1 MAQYLLKMIQP
12 VGEIPDESVLG
23 PVMQRLGVIQQ
34 ELAAQGS
41 WVFGGGL
48 HQPEAASMVRPGDSG
63 PLVTDGPFA
72 EGAEFV
78 GGVTIID
85 VADLDEALRWAS
97 RYVEVT
103 GLATEVTPFVA
114 GMPGADARQQA

>member
-12 VGEIPDESVLG
+12 VGEVPDQATLAPIMEQLG
-23 PVMQRLGVIQQ
+23 AIRQ
-34 ELAAQGS
+34 ELAAQDS

-48 HQPEAASMVRPGDSG
+48 HQPDTASMVRPGGSG
-63 PLVTDGPFA
+63 PVVTDGPFA

-85 VADLDEALRWAS
+85 VTDLDEALRWAS
-97 RYVEVT
+97 RYVEAT
-103 GLATEVTPFVA
+103 GLATEVAPFIA
-114 GMPGADARQQA
+114 GMPGA

>member
-12 VGEIPDESVLG
+12 VGEVPDHSVLG
-23 PVMQRLGVIQQ
+23 PIMAKLGAIRE
-34 ELAAQGS
+34 ELVAQNS

-48 HQPEAASMVRPGDSG
+48 HQPDTASMVRPSDSG
-63 PLVTDGPFA
+63 PVVTDGPFA

-85 VADLDEALRWAS
+85 VEDLDEALRWAS
-97 RYVEVT
+97 RYVEAT
-103 GLATEVTPFVA
+103 GLANEVAPFIG
-114 GMPGADARQQA
+114 GMPQK

>member
-12 VGEIPDESVLG
+12 VGIVPSFEELA
-23 PVMQRLGVIQQ
+23 PVMQKLGALQQ
-34 ELAAQGS
+34 ELASEGS

-48 HQPEAASMVRPGDSG
+48 HQPDSATMVRPGDGS
-63 PLVTDGPFA
+63 PLITDGPFA

-85 VADLDEALRWAS
+85 VADLDAALRWAK
-97 RYVEVT
+97 RYVDVT
-103 GLATEVTPFVA
+103 GLATEVTPFLA
-114 GMPGADARQQA
+114 GPPGA

>member
-12 VGEIPDESVLG
+12 VGEVPDAAALAPIME
-23 PVMQRLGVIQQ
+23 RLGAIRQ
-34 ELAAQGS
+34 ELEAQRS

-48 HQPEAASMVRPGDSG
+48 HQPDSASMVRPGPSG
-63 PLVTDGPFA
+63 PVVSDGPFA

-85 VADLDEALRWAS
+85 VADLDEALRWAG

-103 GLATEVTPFVA
+103 GLATEVAPFID
-114 GMPGADARQQA
+114 GMPGA

>member
-12 VGEIPDESVLG
+12 VGQVPDESVLG
-23 PVMQRLGVIQQ
+23 PVMQRLGVIRD

-41 WVFGGGL
+41 WIFGGGL
-48 HQPEAASMVRPGDSG
+48 HQPDAASMVRPSASG
-63 PLVTDGPFA
+63 PVVTDGPFA

-85 VADLDEALRWAS
+85 VADLDEALRWAG
-97 RYVEVT
+97 RYVEAT
-103 GLATEVTPFVA
+103 GLATEVAPFIA
-114 GMPGADARQQA
+114 GVPGR

>member
-12 VGEIPDESVLG
+12 VGEVPDQSVLG
-23 PVMQRLGVIQQ
+23 PVMEKLGAIQQ
-34 ELAAQGS
+34 ELAAQDS

-48 HQPEAASMVRPGDSG
+48 HQPETASMVRPGSSG
-63 PLVTDGPFA
+63 PVVTDGPFA

-85 VADLDEALRWAS
+85 VADLDEALRWAG
-97 RYVEVT
+97 RYVEAT
-103 GLATEVTPFVA
+103 GLATEVSPFIA
-114 GMPGADARQQA
+114 GVPGA

>member
-12 VGEIPDESVLG
+12 VGAVPDKSVLE
-23 PVMQRLGVIQQ
+23 PIMQQLGAIRE
-34 ELAAQGS
+34 ELEAQGS

-48 HQPEAASMVRPGDSG
+48 HQPDTASMVRPSESG
-63 PLVTDGPFA
+63 PVVTDGPFA
-72 EGAEFV
+72 EGSEYV

-103 GLATEVTPFVA
+103 GLANEVSPFIA
-114 GMPGADARQQA
+114 GMPGS

>member
-12 VGEIPDESVLG
+12 VGEVPDQSVLG
-23 PVMQRLGVIQQ
+23 PVMEKLGAIRE
-34 ELAAQGS
+34 ELAAQDS

-48 HQPEAASMVRPGDSG
+48 HQPETASVVRPGDTG
-63 PLVTDGPFA
+63 PVVTDGPFA

-85 VADLDEALRWAS
+85 VVDLDEALRWAS
-97 RYVEVT
+97 RYVEAT
-103 GLATEVTPFVA
+103 GLSTEVSPFIDGPPKA
-114 GMPGADARQQA
+114 